1 MRRYLLLLLLVCA
14 AGTESVSGQINYNL
28 TDWIIKVNA
37 VSPFDALTFP
47 VPQIG
52 VERRI
57 SRYWSLSAEG
67 GYQIYGFRK
76 PDTSFTDT
84 RGYKANLEFRYYIR
98 KFYKTPWAARLE
110 TVYLGFRPFFH
121 HNRYSD
127 DLSFRTAEM
136 SEGWHDDSFTTENTT
151 YGINVVMGFQKSVKP
166 ETVFDLYFGAGVM
179 MRDITNAYLNYD
191 PDQGEVL
198 AGTEFMQLFRGL
210 GLEKSS
216 GIWPNLLVG
225 FRIGFKL

>member
-1 MRRYLLLLLLVCA
+1 MRRYLLLLLLVFA
-14 AGTESVSGQINYNL
+14 AGPVSVSGQINYNL

-47 VPQIG
+47 VPQVG

-57 SRYWSLSAEG
+57 SRYWSVSAEG
-67 GYQIYGFRK
+67 GYQIYGFKK
-76 PDTSFTDT
+76 PDTSLTAT
-84 RGYKANLEFRYYIR
+84 RGYKGNLELRYYIKR
-98 KFYKTPWAARLE
+98 FYRTPWAAKLE

-121 HNRYSD
+121 HNRFSD
-127 DLSFRTAEM
+127 ELSFRTGE
-136 SEGWHDDSFTTENTT
+136 EGSPWHENYYTTRNNT
-151 YGINVVMGFQKSVKP
+151 YGLNVVMGFQKSVKP

-179 MRDITNAYLNYD
+179 MRDITNDYLDYD

-198 AGTEFMQLFRGL
+198 AGTEFMKFFKGL

-225 FRIGFKL
+225 FRIGLKL